1 VCQGCS
7 LRIVLSENILPTV
20 NKYRLFGVI
29 NVIVDRIMDL
39 SEDKRAWFGMKFIR
53 GFAAYLKRASKLS
66 VILVVSMGHIVWGQ
80 ETSDVSDLIP
90 TPSNI
95 VWESL
100 LGEFSSEDY
109 IRSVEA
115 LISQFERESGKIL
128 EPGGK
133 GKVGLKVYT
142 DSGPGLSTPKNL
154 VRGVIL
160 ALEKRGFS
168 RDKIFILGLSEHHL
182 RMGGFIPPLSVGG
195 DSFENVKVNALSTG
209 LFYDDEWF
217 YDSPIPKEV
226 NLVDYF
232 DTEEN
237 DLFAPNEKD
246 RRSFLAKPLL
256 FDVDFWINLPAYSDH
271 PVLGINGS
279 LVNATLWNA
288 SNTMR
293 FFKSPATAP
302 VAVAEIS
309 AIPEFREGWIFTI
322 VSLER
327 YQFIGGPVFNSLYT
341 VSEPRLW
348 LSDNPVILDAL
359 MRVRIDK
366 SRREAGF
373 RELSEDMKLL
383 VYAEQLGLGMGDYE
397 RVRWSRV
404 D

>member
-1 VCQGCS
+1 MA
-7 LRIVLSENILPTV
+7 LMVL
-20 NKYRLFGVI
+20 
-29 NVIVDRIMDL
+29 
-39 SEDKRAWFGMKFIR
+39 
-53 GFAAYLKRASKLS
+53 
-66 VILVVSMGHIVWGQ
+66 MGHFVWGQ
-80 ETSDVSDLIP
+80 ESSEVSDFIP
-90 TPSNI
+90 PPSNI
-95 VWESL
+95 VWESS

-115 LISQFERESGKIL
+115 LIGQFEDESGKIL
-128 EPGGK
+128 KPGEK

-142 DSGPGLSTPKNL
+142 DSGPGLSTPENL

-182 RMGGFIPPLSVGG
+182 RLGGFMPPLSVGG
-195 DSFENVKVNALSTG
+195 DSFEDVKVNALSSG

-232 DTEEN
+232 ETNED
-237 DLFAPNEKD
+237 DLFTPDEKD

-256 FDVDFWINLPAYSDH
+256 FEVDFWINLPAYSDH
-271 PVLGINGS
+271 PVIGINGA

-309 AIPEFREGWIFTI
+309 AIPEFRAGWIFTI

-383 VYAEQLGLGMGDYE
+383 VYAEQLGLGLGDHE

>member
-1 VCQGCS
+1 
-7 LRIVLSENILPTV
+7 LSKNILPAV
-20 NKYRLFGVI
+20 NRYRFFGVI
-29 NVIVDRIMDL
+29 NTIVSRIMDFPAG
-39 SEDKRAWFGMKFIR
+39 KRVCFGIGFIR
-53 GFAAYLKRASKLS
+53 SFTVPLRRASKLS
-66 VILVVSMGHIVWGQ
+66 IVLMVLMGHLVWGQ
-80 ETSDVSDLIP
+80 ESSEVRDPMLP
-90 TPSNI
+90 PSNV
-95 VWESL
+95 VWESS
-100 LGEFSSEDY
+100 LGEFSSVDY

-115 LISQFERESGKIL
+115 LIGQFERESGKIL
-128 EPGGK
+128 EPGEK

-142 DSGPGLSTPKNL
+142 DSGPGLSTPENL

-168 RDKIFILGLSEHHL
+168 RDKIFILGLSEHYL
-182 RMGGFIPPLSVGG
+182 RLGGFIPPLSVGG
-195 DSFENVKVNALSTG
+195 DSFENVKVNALSSG

-232 DTEEN
+232 DTDED
-237 DLFAPNEKD
+237 DLFTPNEID

-288 SNTMR
+288 SNTIR

-309 AIPEFREGWIFTI
+309 AIPEFRAGWIFTI

-383 VYAEQLGLGMGDYE
+383 VYAEQLGLGSADHE
-397 RVRWSRV
+397 RVRWSNV

>member
-1 VCQGCS
+1 
-7 LRIVLSENILPTV
+7 
-20 NKYRLFGVI
+20 
-29 NVIVDRIMDL
+29 
-39 SEDKRAWFGMKFIR
+39 
-53 GFAAYLKRASKLS
+53 
-66 VILVVSMGHIVWGQ
+66 MGYIVWGQ
-80 ETSDVSDLIP
+80 ETSEVSDLIP
-90 TPSNI
+90 TPSNV
-95 VWESL
+95 VWESS

-115 LISQFERESGKIL
+115 LISQFERESGKVL
-128 EPGGK
+128 VPGEK

-142 DSGPGLSTPKNL
+142 DSGPGLSTPENL

-168 RDKIFILGLSEHHL
+168 RGNIFILGLSEHNL
-182 RMGGFIPPLSVGG
+182 RLGGFIPPLSVGG
-195 DSFENVKVNALSTG
+195 DSFEDVKVNALSSG

-232 DTEEN
+232 DTEED

-309 AIPEFREGWIFTI
+309 AIPEFREGWVFTI

-383 VYAEQLGLGMGDYE
+383 VYAEQLGLGLGDYE